1 VSRRALSDTA
11 YSSFAVYIEYL
22 FGLIASILTA
32 RALLPNDMGVYSLL
46 IWLVANGVIVAN
58 AGITLGAIKF
68 IAELRGAGREDD
80 TARLVRRLR
89 GMQRTMLAI
98 VVVALALVFLCF
110 HGHLAPGVPPWTFA
124 LLLGSVA
131 LRAPYMFNIAV
142 LKGRQDFKS
151 TAVVAG
157 LGAGANLAMIALLW
171 SGQAVP
177 ATLPAFVVVYALS
190 SLVFF
195 FVSHRLAMRFPEG
208 AHGEGAL
215 PPELEARIRHH
226 LRVAGLTTVLGALG
240 TSEIELLAL
249 NVLSDSAHA
258 GLFKVANALAGGVA
272 LLVPGVLSAQLL
284 PMMARAHGS
293 GGGEAA
299 RRFVAMTVWLWIL
312 GAPLI
317 AAGSVFA
324 DHAVGLLYGPAYA
337 EAAPVLVALL
347 VARTALVL
355 GQGATAYLLSADR
368 QTALMRLT
376 LVFTVLRV
384 VGVFGATWAWGLPG
398 AVAATVALSLFAT
411 LATGRLAIRD
421 AATSLPWARLL
432 RIAAAAAVPAAVC
445 IPLAQRLGPLTGLL
459 AGAAVFALLYPI
471 CAWWFRCLSDE
482 DAGYLRALAA
492 RWRARRGA
500 T

>member
-1 VSRRALSDTA
+1 MSRRALSDTA
-11 YSSFAVYIEYL
+11 YASFAVYIEYL

-32 RALLPNDMGVYSLL
+32 RALLPSDMGVYSLL

-68 IAELRGAGREDD
+68 IAELRGAGHEDD

-89 GMQRTMLAI
+89 GMQRAMLAI
-98 VVVALALVFLCF
+98 VVVALALVFACF
-110 HGHLAPGVPPWTFA
+110 RDRLAPGVPGWTFA

-151 TAVVAG
+151 TALVAA
-157 LGAGANLAMIALLW
+157 LGAGVNLALIAALW
-171 SGQAVP
+171 SGRVAH
-177 ATLPAFVVVYALS
+177 ASLPAFVVVYALS

-195 FVSHRLAMRFPEG
+195 FVSHWRAMRFPEG
-208 AHGEGAL
+208 ARGDGAL

-249 NVLSDSAHA
+249 NVLSDAAHA

-324 DHAVGLLYGPAYA
+324 DHAIGLLYGSAYA
-337 EAAPVLVALL
+337 GAAPVLIALL

-355 GQGATAYLLSADR
+355 GQGASAYLLSADR
-368 QTALMRLT
+368 QTALLRLT
-376 LVFTVLRV
+376 LVFTALRV
-384 VGVFGATWAWGLPG
+384 LGVFAATWGWGLPG
-398 AVAATVALSLFAT
+398 AVAATVALALFAT
-411 LATGRLAIRD
+411 AATTRLAMRD
-421 AATSLPWARLL
+421 ASTSLPWARMA
-432 RIAAAAAVPAAVC
+432 RIAAAAAVPAAC
-445 IPLAQRLGPLTGLL
+445 CLPLAGRLGPLAGL
-459 AGAAVFALLYPI
+459 AVGTAVFALLYPL

-482 DAGYLRALAA
+482 DAGYLRAIAA
-492 RWRARRGA
+492 KLRRRAAG
-500 T
+500 